1 MEQKDKKLNVL
12 DYLMN
17 KHMNYDDLLK
27 GYNKLKIEVS
37 EFEVKYNQLVNEY
50 NELGTEYNHLSSKY
64 DTLEDNYNEIEKN
77 LKGHYNKKYK
87 RLVEEYN
94 EITIQFHEYIDYLE
108 NNSNTIK
115 EIIIKQL
122 ELIDDIK
129 DGIKD
134 NTYLLIMNN
143 LKKINDRL
151 N

>member
-17 KHMNYDDLLK
+17 KHMSYDDLLK
-27 GYNKLKIEVS
+27 GYNKLKIEISGVKG
-37 EFEVKYNQLVNEY
+37 KYNQLINKY
-50 NELGTEYNHLSSKY
+50 NELGKKYHHLLSKY
-64 DTLEDNYNEIEKN
+64 DTLEGN
-77 LKGHYNKKYK
+77 YNKKYR

-129 DGIKD
+129 DTIKD
-134 NTYLLIMNN
+134 NIYLLIMNN
-143 LKKINDRL
+143 LKKINDHL
-151 N
+151 D